1 MAENKTI
8 AIDIGSTKIVSA
20 FCDENGHAT
29 VLTDEQSTRSM
40 IACIGFTNR
49 QRLFGFA
56 AQCQATVNPKNT
68 IFGGGKNIK

>member
-1 MAENKTI
+1 MGENKTI
-8 AIDIGSTKIVSA
+8 AIDIGSTKIVTA
-20 FCDENGHAT
+20 ICDVDGHAV
-29 VLTDEQSTRSM
+29 VLTDEQSNRSM

-68 IFGGGKNIK
+68 IFGRGI